1 MLDIVSSNN
10 PVQYQGKLMIQ
21 TCENGKKPSSLRAQF
36 WNPKNVFHEFY
47 LYETDIVLSY
57 DPIQFHQKQMN
68 QTWENGEKPDF
79 GPNFGPFDPNLWPQ
93 FFFISYSSASS

>member
-1 MLDIVSSNN
+1 
-10 PVQYQGKLMIQ
+10 MIQ

-57 DPIQFHQKQMN
+57 DLIQFHQKQMN
-68 QTWENGEKPDF
+68 QT
-79 GPNFGPFDPNLWPQ
+79 
-93 FFFISYSSASS
+93 